1 MLQDENLETYE
12 QDGKSE
18 MEGGAEKVQGENL
31 ETVYEQDGKY
41 EMEGGDEKAQGENL
55 ETYEQDGKTG

>member
-1 MLQDENLETYE
+1 MEGRAEKEQGENFETYE

-18 MEGGAEKVQGENL
+18 MEGGAEKE
-31 ETVYEQDGKY
+31 
-41 EMEGGDEKAQGENL
+41 QGENL